1 MIKAR
6 IEYNGNEY
14 EGEVARLKLIYVV
27 IDGEK
32 IVHYNGEIKDGELIS
47 IEFDNIAE
55 EDIEIYNDAICELK
69 EPEKTIKRYWRY
81 RTADGN
87 IPSSTNDGGVYIC
100 PVCSYETKQMSSYCP
115 RCGTEFN
122 IEWGVAT
129 AEL

>member
-14 EGEVARLKLIYVV
+14 EGDVV
-27 IDGEK
+27 FVRKNYSIEDGEK
-32 IVHYNGEIKDGELIS
+32 IVFYRGELKGGEDIS
-47 IEFDNIAE
+47 IEFNNIPE
-55 EDIEIYNDAICELK
+55 EDIEIYNDAICEYK

-81 RTADGN
+81 K
-87 IPSSTNDGGVYIC
+87 NDGAVYSC